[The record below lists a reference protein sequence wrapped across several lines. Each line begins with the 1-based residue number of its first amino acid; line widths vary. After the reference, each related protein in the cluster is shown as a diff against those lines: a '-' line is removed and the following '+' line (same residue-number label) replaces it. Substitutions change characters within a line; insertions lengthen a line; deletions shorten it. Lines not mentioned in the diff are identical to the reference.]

1 MTAPSPHVP
10 RPSPRWPGPRL
21 MVAGRGPAQRPA
33 LRAASGLLL
42 ALAASLGGCA
52 HSQRQE
58 TLGGPPAE
66 TTQGAPNPD
75 ASNPGA
81 PNVLD
86 TNLERPD
93 YPYKSGPPSGVRPAQ

>member
-1 MTAPSPHVP
+1 MN
-10 RPSPRWPGPRL
+10 RRL
-21 MVAGRGPAQRPA
+21 
-33 LRAASGLLL
+33 LLATL
-42 ALAASLGGCA
+42 ALAACLGGCA
-52 HSQRQE
+52 HSQRHE

-66 TTQGAPNPD
+66 ATQGAPNPD
-75 ASNPGA
+75 ATNPGA